1 MAHLPFLITLSPAKK
16 FHPIASAR
24 GAPFSSPQ
32 FLSQADVLASNLK
45 KLSASELAKTMEIS
59 EAIADLNYQRY
70 QDYQLNQSDTGYPA
84 CSLFAGDAFKTLD
97 FDSLKANQQS
107 IAQSH
112 LVILSGLYG
121 FLRPLDLIQ
130 PYRLEMGS
138 RVRPYLGHDLYEFWR
153 SQLTQ
158 SLSSYI
164 NDHAITTHIN
174 LASQE
179 YAKVIDQSELPCPTI
194 RITFADSHESGYRV
208 IGIKAKRARGLMARY
223 IMMTQPKSLKELKQ
237 FNTGYTHSKAHSSDG
252 EIVFLSNA

>member
-1 MAHLPFLITLSPAKK
+1 MARLPFLITLSPAKK
-16 FHPIASAR
+16 FHPIASAH

-32 FLSQADVLASNLK
+32 FLSQADVLASKLK
-45 KLSASELAKTMEIS
+45 NLSASELAKTMDIS

-70 QDYQLNQSDTGYPA
+70 QDYQVNQSDNGYPA
-84 CSLFAGDAFKTLD
+84 CCLFAGDAFKTFD
-97 FDSLKANQQS
+97 FDSLTVNQQS

-158 SLSSYI
+158 SLTSYI

-179 YAKVIDQSELPCPTI
+179 YAKVIDQSQLPCPTI
-194 RITFADSHESGYRV
+194 RITFADSHETGFRV
-208 IGIKAKRARGLMARY
+208 VGIKAKRARGLMARH
-223 IMMTQPKSLKELKQ
+223 IITTQPKSIEDLKQ
-237 FNTGYTHSKAHSSDG
+237 FNNGYTHSEAHSTQG
-252 EIVFLSNA
+252 EIVFLSTT